1 MADQTGPV
9 TTGRVRDDT
18 WVWALAGLALG
29 LFGLGFVVR
38 WQCTRG
44 ACALGRHEWLFD
56 LDAVGGLPRL
66 FTTSIFLAATV
77 VAVRVAARSAGRRR
91 LWWAAVCVIG
101 VGLVLA
107 KLVSAHSVLEGADG
121 RGLTLLVGT
130 GATVVGLPVLARLG
144 RAWGVPGARAVVLAL
159 ALYALAALGLDQV
172 TGLVAGLD
180 PAPLPD
186 AAATFVEEL
195 GEALAAL
202 GVLAV
207 VVRRLPHPAE
217 R

>member
-1 MADQTGPV
+1 M
-9 TTGRVRDDT
+9 RDDT

-29 LFGLGFVVR
+29 LFGLGFAVR

-44 ACALGRHEWLFD
+44 TCVLGRHEWLFD

-66 FTTSIFLAATV
+66 FTTSLFLATTV
-77 VAVRVAARSAGRRR
+77 VAARAAARSAGRRR
-91 LWWAAVCVIG
+91 AWWVTVSVVG
-101 VGLVLA
+101 VGLVFA
-107 KLVSAHSVLEGADG
+107 KLVSAHSVLEGVDG
-121 RGLTLLVGT
+121 RGPTLLVGSV
-130 GATVVGLPVLARLG
+130 ATVVGLPVLARLG
-144 RAWGVPGARAVVLAL
+144 RAWGVPGSRAVVLAL
-159 ALYALAALGLDQV
+159 AVYALAALGLDQV

-180 PAPLPD
+180 PAPLPV

-207 VVRRLPHPAE
+207 VVRGLPHPPG